1 MMTTASN
8 PYPSLQVLGSSAT
21 DPQLIQGLERALQT
35 LGIGFQ
41 HRAGRFLLLRE
52 IEAFERNGLRQ
63 YCSER
68 GCDLAILPA
77 GFDSTALK
85 VLAMDMDSTLIN
97 IECIDE
103 IADFVGKKAA
113 IAAITAATMR
123 GEIPNFAESLRRR
136 VALLGG
142 VPISALHAVYKER
155 LQLNPGAELLI
166 SGAHERDMH
175 TLLVSGG
182 FTFFTDRMQ
191 EHLSLCE
198 THSNQLEI
206 TGDQLT
212 GQVLGD
218 IVDGVAKNRFVEAAC
233 ARFDLNKR
241 SAIVIG
247 DGANDLLMMADCGLS
262 VAYRAKAIVKEKA
275 DVALDNV
282 GLDAVLELL

>member
-1 MMTTASN
+1 
-8 PYPSLQVLGSSAT
+8 
-21 DPQLIQGLERALQT
+21 
-35 LGIGFQ
+35 
-41 HRAGRFLLLRE
+41 
-52 IEAFERNGLRQ
+52 
-63 YCSER
+63 
-68 GCDLAILPA
+68 
-77 GFDSTALK
+77 
-85 VLAMDMDSTLIN
+85 MDMDSTLIN

-113 IAAITAATMR
+113 VAEITAATMR

-136 VALLGG
+136 VALLEG

-155 LQLNPGAELLI
+155 LQLNSGAELLI

-191 EHLSLCE
+191 ERLSLCE

>member
-1 MMTTASN
+1 MSSFATHPFPILTI
-8 PYPSLQVLGSSAT
+8 LGSGSS
-21 DPQLIQGLERALQT
+21 DPQLCTGLERALQT
-35 LGIGFQ
+35 LNIGYQ
-41 HRAGRFLLLRE
+41 YRAGRFLLARE

-68 GCDLAILPA
+68 DYDLAILPA
-77 GFDSTALK
+77 GFDSASLK

-103 IADFVGKKAA
+103 IADFVGKKTAVA
-113 IAAITAATMR
+113 EITAATMR

-136 VALLGG
+136 VALLEG
-142 VPISALHAVYKER
+142 VSSSALHAVYEQR

-182 FTFFTDRMQ
+182 FTFFTNRMQ
-191 EHLSLCE
+191 ARLALCE

-206 TGDQLT
+206 KDDRLT
-212 GQVLGD
+212 GKVLGE
-218 IVDGVAKNRFVEAAC
+218 IVDGAAKNRFVEKAC
-233 ARFDLNKR
+233 ERVGGDKR
-241 SAIVIG
+241 CAIVIG
-247 DGANDLLMMADCGLS
+247 DGANDLPMMANCGLS

-282 GLDAVLELL
+282 GLDAILELL

>member
-1 MMTTASN
+1 MTTASN
-8 PYPSLQVLGSSAT
+8 PYPSLQVLGSGAT

-68 GCDLAILPA
+68 GCDLAILPTS
-77 GFDSTALK
+77 FDSTALK

-113 IAAITAATMR
+113 VAEITAATMR

-136 VALLGG
+136 VALLEG
-142 VPISALHAVYKER
+142 VPISALHAVYEER

-182 FTFFTDRMQ
+182 FTFFT
-191 EHLSLCE
+191 
-198 THSNQLEI
+198 
-206 TGDQLT
+206 
-212 GQVLGD
+212 
-218 IVDGVAKNRFVEAAC
+218 
-233 ARFDLNKR
+233 
-241 SAIVIG
+241 
-247 DGANDLLMMADCGLS
+247 
-262 VAYRAKAIVKEKA
+262 
-275 DVALDNV
+275 
-282 GLDAVLELL
+282 

>member
-1 MMTTASN
+1 MASSSSH
-8 PYPSLQVLGSSAT
+8 PFPSLQILGSKVA
-21 DPQLIQGLERALQT
+21 DPQLILGLERAMQT
-35 LGIGFQ
+35 LGIAYQISGK
-41 HRAGRFLLLRE
+41 RFLLARA

-68 GCDLAILPA
+68 GSDLAILPA
-77 GFDSTALK
+77 GFDPSALK

-103 IADFVGKKAA
+103 IADFAGKKAA
-113 IAAITAATMR
+113 VAEITAATMR

-136 VALLGG
+136 VALLEGA
-142 VPISALHAVYKER
+142 PISALHSVYEER

-191 EHLSLCE
+191 ERLALCE

-206 TGDQLT
+206 MGDQLT
-212 GQVLGD
+212 GKVLGD
-218 IVDGVAKNRFVEAAC
+218 IVDGAAKNRFVESAC
-233 ARFDLNKR
+233 ARFNLDKR

-247 DGANDLLMMADCGLS
+247 DGANDLFMMADCGLS

>member
-1 MMTTASN
+1 MVSSSSH
-8 PYPSLQVLGSSAT
+8 PFPSLQILGSKAT
-21 DPQLIQGLERALQT
+21 DPQLVSGVERALQT

-41 HRAGRFLLLRE
+41 HTAGRFLLMRE

-63 YCSER
+63 YCAER
-68 GCDLAILPA
+68 GCDLAILPT
-77 GFDSTALK
+77 GFNPSTLK

-103 IADFVGKKAA
+103 IADFTGKKAA
-113 IAAITAATMR
+113 VAEITAATMR

-136 VALLGG
+136 VALLEGAS
-142 VPISALHAVYKER
+142 ISALHSVYEER

-191 EHLSLCE
+191 ERLALCE

-206 TGDQLT
+206 VNDRLT
-212 GQVLGD
+212 GKVLGE
-218 IVDGVAKNRFVEAAC
+218 IVDGAAKNRFVEAAC
-233 ARFDLNKR
+233 AHFDLDKR
-241 SAIVIG
+241 AAIVIG

>member
-1 MMTTASN
+1 MMTSASN
-8 PYPSLQVLGSSAT
+8 PYPSLQVLGSGAT
-21 DPQLIQGLERALQT
+21 DPQLIQGLGHALQT

-41 HRAGRFLLLRE
+41 HHAGRFLLLRE

-68 GCDLAILPA
+68 SCDLAILPA

-113 IAAITAATMR
+113 VAEITAATMR

-136 VALLGG
+136 VALLEG
-142 VPISALHAVYKER
+142 VPISALHAVYEKR
-155 LQLNPGAELLI
+155 LQLNLGTELLI

-191 EHLSLCE
+191 ERLSLCE

-206 TGDQLT
+206 TSDQLT
-212 GQVLGD
+212 GKVLGD

>member
-1 MMTTASN
+1 MVSSSSH
-8 PYPSLQVLGSSAT
+8 PFPSLQILGSKAAN
-21 DPQLIQGLERALQT
+21 PQLISGLERAMQT
-35 LGIGFQ
+35 LGIAYQ
-41 HRAGRFLLLRE
+41 MNARRFLLARE

-63 YCSER
+63 YCAER
-68 GCDLAILPA
+68 AYDLAILPA
-77 GFDSTALK
+77 GFDSKVLK

-103 IADFVGKKAA
+103 IADFTGKKAA
-113 IAAITAATMR
+113 VAEITAATIR

-136 VALLGG
+136 VALLEGA
-142 VPISALHAVYKER
+142 PISALHSVYEKR

-182 FTFFTDRMQ
+182 FSFITDRMK
-191 EHLSLCE
+191 ERLALCE

-206 TGDQLT
+206 SGDQLT
-212 GQVLGD
+212 GKVLGE
-218 IVDGVAKNRFVEAAC
+218 IVDAAAKNRFVEAAC
-233 ARFDLNKR
+233 ARFDLDKR
-241 SAIVIG
+241 AAIVIG

-262 VAYRAKAIVKEKA
+262 VAYRAKAVVKEKA

>member
-1 MMTTASN
+1 
-8 PYPSLQVLGSSAT
+8 
-21 DPQLIQGLERALQT
+21 
-35 LGIGFQ
+35 
-41 HRAGRFLLLRE
+41 
-52 IEAFERNGLRQ
+52 
-63 YCSER
+63 
-68 GCDLAILPA
+68 
-77 GFDSTALK
+77 
-85 VLAMDMDSTLIN
+85 MDMDSTLIN

-113 IAAITAATMR
+113 VAEITAATMR
-123 GEIPNFAESLRRR
+123 GEISNFAESLRRR
-136 VALLGG
+136 VALLEG
-142 VPISALHAVYKER
+142 VPISALHGVYEKR
-155 LQLNPGAELLI
+155 LQLNPGVELLI

-191 EHLSLCE
+191 ERLSLCE

-218 IVDGVAKNRFVEAAC
+218 IVDGVAKNRFVESAC

>member
-21 DPQLIQGLERALQT
+21 DPELIQGLERALQT

-77 GFDSTALK
+77 SFDSTALK

-113 IAAITAATMR
+113 VAEITAATMR

-136 VALLGG
+136 VALLEG
-142 VPISALHAVYKER
+142 VPISALHAVYEER
-155 LQLNPGAELLI
+155 LQLNSGAELLI

-191 EHLSLCE
+191 ERLSLCE

-218 IVDGVAKNRFVEAAC
+218 IVDGVAKNRFVESAC

>member
-21 DPQLIQGLERALQT
+21 DPELIQGLDRALHT

-41 HRAGRFLLLRE
+41 HHAGRFLLLRE

-77 GFDSTALK
+77 SFDSTALK

-113 IAAITAATMR
+113 VAEITAATMR
-123 GEIPNFAESLRRR
+123 GEISNFAESLRRR
-136 VALLGG
+136 VALLEG
-142 VPISALHAVYKER
+142 VPISALHGVYEKR

-191 EHLSLCE
+191 ERLSLCE

-218 IVDGVAKNRFVEAAC
+218 IVDGVAKNRFVESAC

>member
-1 MMTTASN
+1 MASSSSH
-8 PYPSLQVLGSSAT
+8 PFPSLQILGSKVA
-21 DPQLIQGLERALQT
+21 DPQLILGLERAMQT
-35 LGIGFQ
+35 LGIAYQISGK
-41 HRAGRFLLLRE
+41 RFLLARA
-52 IEAFERNGLRQ
+52 IEAFECNGLRQ

-68 GCDLAILPA
+68 GSDLAILPA
-77 GFDSTALK
+77 GFDPSALK

-103 IADFVGKKAA
+103 IADFTGKKTAVA
-113 IAAITAATMR
+113 EITAATMR

-136 VALLGG
+136 VALLEGA
-142 VPISALHAVYKER
+142 PISALHSVYEER

-191 EHLSLCE
+191 ERLALCE

-206 TGDQLT
+206 MGDQLT
-212 GQVLGD
+212 GKVLDD
-218 IVDGVAKNRFVEAAC
+218 IVDEVAKNRFVEAAC

-247 DGANDLLMMADCGLS
+247 DGANDLLMMADCGLG
-262 VAYRAKAIVKEKA
+262 VAYRAKAVVKEKA

>member
-8 PYPSLQVLGSSAT
+8 PYPSLQVLGSSVT

-113 IAAITAATMR
+113 VAEITAATMR

-136 VALLGG
+136 VALLEG
-142 VPISALHAVYKER
+142 VPISALHGVYEKR

-191 EHLSLCE
+191 ERLSLCE

-218 IVDGVAKNRFVEAAC
+218 IVDGVAKNRFVESAC

>member
-1 MMTTASN
+1 MVPSSSH
-8 PYPSLQVLGSSAT
+8 PFPSLQILGSKAA
-21 DPQLIQGLERALQT
+21 DPQLIYGLERALQT

-113 IAAITAATMR
+113 VAEITAATMR

-136 VALLGG
+136 VALLEG

-155 LQLNPGAELLI
+155 LQLNSGAELLI

-191 EHLSLCE
+191 ERLSLCE

>member
-1 MMTTASN
+1 MASSSSH
-8 PYPSLQVLGSSAT
+8 PFPSLQILGSKVA
-21 DPQLIQGLERALQT
+21 DPQLILGLERAMQT
-35 LGIGFQ
+35 LGIAYQISGK
-41 HRAGRFLLLRE
+41 RFLLARA

-68 GCDLAILPA
+68 GSDLAILPA
-77 GFDSTALK
+77 GFDPSALK
-85 VLAMDMDSTLIN
+85 VLAMDMDSTLIS

-103 IADFVGKKAA
+103 IADFTGKKTAVA
-113 IAAITAATMR
+113 EITAATMR

-136 VALLGG
+136 VALLEGA
-142 VPISALHAVYKER
+142 PISALHSVYEER

-191 EHLSLCE
+191 ERLALCE

-206 TGDQLT
+206 VNDQLT
-212 GQVLGD
+212 GKVLGD
-218 IVDGVAKNRFVEAAC
+218 IVDGAAKNRFVESAC
-233 ARFDLNKR
+233 VRFNLDKR

-247 DGANDLLMMADCGLS
+247 DGANDLLMMADCGLG
-262 VAYRAKAIVKEKA
+262 VAYRAKTVVKEKA

>member
-21 DPQLIQGLERALQT
+21 DPQLIQGLERALQI

-68 GCDLAILPA
+68 GCDLAILPTS
-77 GFDSTALK
+77 FDAAALK

-113 IAAITAATMR
+113 VATITAATMR
-123 GEIPNFAESLRRR
+123 GEISNFAESLRRR
-136 VALLGG
+136 VALLEG
-142 VPISALHAVYKER
+142 VPISALHAVYEER
-155 LQLNPGAELLI
+155 LQLNSGAELLI

-191 EHLSLCE
+191 ERLSLCE

-262 VAYRAKAIVKEKA
+262 VAYRAKTIVKEKA